1 MAAQIEPQKTNPELE
16 IAVAEVKTLSEIH
29 EITQVFILPSLMI
42 NEKLVCVGRFPKKE
56 EIIAWL
62 QEAQSHF
69 ELREPM
75 ISKQPPAPRSLWI
88 TLEATEVIEL
98 KRIGMDR
105 VRDETVAFFK
115 DVLVPRVRA
124 AARQR
129 GIALDMLAEDE
140 NHERLPG

>member
-1 MAAQIEPQKTNPELE
+1 
-16 IAVAEVKTLSEIH
+16 
-29 EITQVFILPSLMI
+29 
-42 NEKLVCVGRFPKKE
+42 
-56 EIIAWL
+56 
-62 QEAQSHF
+62 
-69 ELREPM
+69 M